1 MSAKEVFIGRLLY
14 QMPDS
19 VPNEQGD
26 MVLLKMRCFGPLEAE
41 DLGIDADG
49 RFYEEYCWFE
59 DDLYKDEN
67 CRKYITKEEM
77 AERIKSVQVM
87 FERSGRSEWA
97 EIYKKLL
104 DELNMRE

>member
-1 MSAKEVFIGRLLY
+1 MSAKEVFIGRSLY

-26 MVLLKMRCFGPLEAE
+26 RVLLKMRCFGPLEAE

-77 AERIKSVQVM
+77 EERIKSVQVM
-87 FERSGRSEWA
+87 FERSGHSEWA

>member
-1 MSAKEVFIGRLLY
+1 
-14 QMPDS
+14 MPDS

-26 MVLLKMRCFGPLEAE
+26 RVLLKMRCFGPLEAE

-77 AERIKSVQVM
+77 EERIKSVQVM
-87 FERSGRSEWA
+87 FERSSCSEWA

>member
-1 MSAKEVFIGRLLY
+1 
-14 QMPDS
+14 
-19 VPNEQGD
+19 
-26 MVLLKMRCFGPLEAE
+26 MRCFGPPEAE
-41 DLGIDADG
+41 DWGIDADG
-49 RFYEEYCWFE
+49 RFYEEYCRCE

-77 AERIKSVQVM
+77 AERIRSVQVM